1 MLDFEIYEYPCLFGA
16 SSCVLNRVRVLQ
28 AASDP
33 LLTQAMGLYK
43 TNARGH
49 LVLNLLNS

>member
-33 LLTQAMGLYK
+33 LLTQAMGLYN
-43 TNARGH
+43 TNARGY
-49 LVLNLLNS
+49 LVLNFLNS